1 MAMLKRKPTIT
12 NIGEVRTLYECSYAR
27 VHGSLIYCYKG
38 HPIATQTGNRFLKLH
53 LLARGRPLAMAYC
66 QRCPDFKSMGPPIP
80 EEEKG
85 WIARAEA
92 GGTDE
97 R

>member
-1 MAMLKRKPTIT
+1 MTTLKRKPATDK
-12 NIGEVRTLYECSYAR
+12 NRDARTLYECWYAR
-27 VHGSLIYCYKG
+27 VHGSFIYCYKG
-38 HPIATQTGNRFLKLH
+38 HPIATQTGKRFLKLH
-53 LLARGRPLAMAYC
+53 LLANGRRLAMAYC
-66 QRCPDFKSMGPPIP
+66 QRCPDFTSRGPPVS

-85 WIARAEA
+85 WIPKAES